1 MGVIKGKVGNLKK
14 KLLITMGCSH
24 TQGLGC
30 WDMNLPYPA
39 GFNARHKEFGYWT
52 EFNRNRFHELGWPNR
67 LGKKLGY
74 DKVINLGQGGSSTSA
89 QLKRFM
95 LKYVDKEFS
104 EYEVLVSW
112 LVTESLRTSFFRDGA
127 CESLMANVF
136 DNDKKTLFDS
146 IYKFI
151 SENGKRTDVHTTLDY
166 VREEYINRKVVKT
179 ICELKGWNFIS
190 FHTQT
195 HQYGDMIRYIY
206 GDDKTHSFTDIG
218 FIHENDENLISKF
231 CGHFNED
238 GYEMISNN
246 MFNWIKTIHP
256 HLISNSPKD
265 EIEWEWDGE
274 ASFNLGKL

>member
-1 MGVIKGKVGNLKK
+1 MKK
-14 KLLITMGCSH
+14 KLLITLGCSH

-30 WDMNLPYPA
+30 WDMNLRYPV
-39 GFNARHKEFGYWT
+39 GFNARHTNFGDWAHV
-52 EFNRNRFHELGWPNR
+52 NRKRFHELGWPNR

-74 DKVINLGQGGSSTSA
+74 DKVINLGLGGSSTSA

-95 LKYVDKEFS
+95 LKYADEKFS

-112 LVTESLRTSFFRDGA
+112 LITESVRTSFFRDGV
-127 CESLMANVF
+127 CESLLANGF
-136 DNDKKTLFDS
+136 DEDKITLFDS

-151 SENGKRTDVHTTLDY
+151 SKNGTRTETHTTLDY

-195 HQYGDMIRYIY
+195 HQYGNIIQHVY

-218 FIHENDENLISKF
+218 FSQENDENLISKY

-238 GYEMISNN
+238 GYEMISNK
-246 MFNWIKTIHP
+246 MVNWIKSNHP
-256 HLISNSPKD
+256 HLLSNSPKD

-274 ASFNLGKL
+274 FSFKLEKL